1 MNIKRYI
8 KGASV
13 FIAVTLMLYIAGAF
27 INASFNIHLWNEGS
41 RVLILIIWLIL
52 SPIISL

>member
-1 MNIKRYI
+1 MNIKKYI
-8 KGASV
+8 KAALV
-13 FIAVTLMLYIAGAF
+13 FSIVTLMLYTAGAF
-27 INASFNIHLWNEGS
+27 INASFNIHLWNDGS